1 MSGAADGGPDLA
13 GLDVLAVEDETL
25 VAMLLEH
32 MLTALGCNVVG
43 PVLRLARAVEIVDSG
58 QPLDAAVLDVNIG
71 GERIFG
77 VAERLLERGVP
88 LVFATG
94 YGADVLPE
102 MYRACGLLPKPYQ
115 QEDVERALKAALRAQ
130 GRAD

>member
-1 MSGAADGGPDLA
+1 MSGKARDGPDLE
-13 GLDVLAVEDETL
+13 GLNVLAVEDETL

-43 PVLRLARAVEIVDSG
+43 PVLRIARAEEIMASG
-58 QPLDAAVLDVNIG
+58 QLLDAAVLDVNIG

-77 VAERLLERGVP
+77 IAERLLGRGVP

-102 MYRACGLLPKPYQ
+102 LFRNCELLPKPYQ
-115 QEDVERALKAALRAQ
+115 QEDVARALKAALRARDPP
-130 GRAD
+130 G